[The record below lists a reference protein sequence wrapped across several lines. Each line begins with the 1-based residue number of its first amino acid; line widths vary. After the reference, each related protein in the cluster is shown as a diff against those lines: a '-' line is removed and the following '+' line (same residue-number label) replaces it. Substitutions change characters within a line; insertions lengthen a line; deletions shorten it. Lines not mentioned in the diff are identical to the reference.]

1 MPTPTKRTWAP
12 IFSSPNRNE
21 KYPFRLNGRDILLNF
36 FGFLIYYTTKP
47 PFFQGLYSVCGRDIY
62 HCEVM
67 NMNGTSM
74 TARMCLFARAYHA
87 QTYGV
92 KVFDD
97 SLARQLL
104 TDGEYRQMA
113 GYLAQGV
120 SFFAPDFQ
128 GTAAEALAH
137 VVDSHLS
144 PSPLGRAAFAETS
157 LKRAAAIGARQYI
170 LLGAGYDTFACRQP
184 AWAKTLRI
192 FEVDHPAT
200 NADKQRRLEQA
211 GLVSPDNVRYVPANL
226 ALPNWQDA
234 LLRCPGFS
242 SEAISFCSLLG
253 LVYYIPRQAFDT
265 LLAALETL
273 FPEGSSLVFDYPVR
287 QTAGS
292 RARKQAQLAA
302 AAGEPM
308 QDGWSYTEM
317 ESILAKHSF
326 LIYEHLAPPDITA
339 QFFVPFNRVHP
350 GHPLSA
356 PEGVSYCLAV
366 RK

>member
-1 MPTPTKRTWAP
+1 
-12 IFSSPNRNE
+12 
-21 KYPFRLNGRDILLNF
+21 
-36 FGFLIYYTTKP
+36 
-47 PFFQGLYSVCGRDIY
+47 
-62 HCEVM
+62 M
-67 NMNGTSM
+67 NDTSM

-87 QTYGV
+87 ETYGI

-97 SLARQLL
+97 SLARRLL
-104 TDGEYRQMA
+104 TDEEYRQMA
-113 GYLAQGV
+113 GYLVQGI

-128 GTAAEALAH
+128 GTAEEALAH
-137 VVDSHLS
+137 VVNSQLS
-144 PSPLGRAAFAETS
+144 PSPLGRGAFAETS
-157 LKRAAAIGARQYI
+157 LERAAAIGARQYV

-184 AWAKTLRI
+184 AWAKALRI

-200 NADKQRRLEQA
+200 AADKQRRLEQA
-211 GLVSPDNVRYVPANL
+211 GLVPPENVRYVSADL
-226 ALPNWQDA
+226 AQPHWQDA

-253 LVYYIPRQAFDT
+253 LVYYLPRQAFDA
-265 LLAALETL
+265 LLAALAKL

-292 RARKQAQLAA
+292 RDQKQAQLAA

-317 ESILAKHSF
+317 EATLAKHGF
-326 LIYEHLAPPDITA
+326 LIYEHLTPQDITA
-339 QFFVPFNRVHP
+339 RFFAPFNRVHP
-350 GHPLSA
+350 DHPLSA

>member
-1 MPTPTKRTWAP
+1 
-12 IFSSPNRNE
+12 
-21 KYPFRLNGRDILLNF
+21 
-36 FGFLIYYTTKP
+36 
-47 PFFQGLYSVCGRDIY
+47 
-62 HCEVM
+62 M
-67 NMNGTSM
+67 NDASM

-87 QTYGV
+87 ETYGI

-97 SLARQLL
+97 SLARRLL
-104 TDGEYRQMA
+104 TDEEYRQMA
-113 GYLAQGV
+113 GYLVQGI

-128 GTAAEALAH
+128 GTAEEALAH
-137 VVDSHLS
+137 VVNSQLS
-144 PSPLGRAAFAETS
+144 PSPLGRGAFAETS
-157 LKRAAAIGARQYI
+157 LERAAAIGARQYV

-184 AWAKTLRI
+184 AWAKALRI

-200 NADKQRRLEQA
+200 AADKQRRLEQA
-211 GLVSPDNVRYVPANL
+211 GLVPPENVRYVSADL
-226 ALPNWQDA
+226 AQPHWQDA

-253 LVYYIPRQAFDT
+253 LVYYLPRQAFDA
-265 LLAALETL
+265 LLAALAKL

-292 RARKQAQLAA
+292 RDQKQAQLAA

-317 ESILAKHSF
+317 ESTLAKHGF
-326 LIYEHLAPPDITA
+326 LIYEHLTPQDITA
-339 QFFVPFNRVHP
+339 QFFAPFNRVHP
-350 GHPLSA
+350 DHPLSA
-356 PEGVSYCLAV
+356 PEDVCYCLAV